1 MATTALTIKVNAG
14 NTLLGASGQ
23 WFNNL
28 SSQMERITN
37 SIVTPDIQS
46 EEQASAIVSGIP
58 TPFARPVLF
67 EKAIGSASKTDK
79 TISTGL
85 QKYYTSLVDEW
96 RGLIACLA
104 LDTDTSRI
112 QVETI
117 SLAYSDGKDY
127 KTTQNVYEPKGAF
140 GNMLLDE
147 RNLWCDQNAPNFTLV
162 SPQISVIKYQGK
174 VVGGTSP
181 KVLVFTSAHYA
192 ITDDL
197 PYVNPKTQHFTDP
210 LKLDKLK
217 QSQYLA
223 LYAYVNNLIDNFE
236 GLQSYFRV
244 QAPDYTSVQKEIQRW
259 LEEIKAKI
267 DEKGF
272 DTSKASPLPVSYFTQ
287 EPFRKFFN
295 YSNDLY
301 AVNGI
306 IYSKEVEHA
315 IPFTPASLLLPHD
328 TELVHIMVAARH
340 PDDMSH
346 FPLTLL
352 RASKLGGVGEAYF
365 ALPLSE
371 TGIKVFEKN
380 IDSLLMTKD
389 AKSDIGSTLTAIYDE
404 SRNELKVELNIV
416 TKDGVPQSISV
427 NYKVNNNLLQKKDLL
442 MWPNFASSQWDK
454 YYFYSEMPHNE
465 HTSNCPFQAVPF
477 CGNCDTPQF
486 DIITRPATDSSPN
499 EIAYLAKDGKAQKTG
514 ELDVKLDVVSDYRTN
529 DQRYKYEIYESN
541 MPFRGVRLTCTGKT
555 CGFFLIRYT
564 TDKDDSRLPYNFGS
578 GKEQLD
584 EVSLGVDFGSTNTS
598 VAYYSNMDGQKG
610 FCFHNHRI
618 SLLRGLHNLASI
630 PTLESSVFFFQRE
643 SIQSNTIKS
652 MLTLHD
658 KLRLPDER
666 MYRDSEPVTGG
677 FPCFSR
683 DLPISLVKGDHISLF
698 FKETGVKAEIVN
710 DMKWR
715 GDANDKDH
723 KKAFLSTLMLHV
735 YAELFTMKKVPV
747 SLKWSYP
754 SSMGFSLLQQYN
766 EMWGTLKTLSPV
778 KNNEGRRVDLEVHNC
793 PGVTIQPNDFTW
805 NTEADSNEQSG
816 NNGWGSNI
824 GNDVWNNAGQGFA
837 WGDNTNSNQQQQG
850 WGNNQAVNAQ
860 NWGQD
865 TSEQQGWG
873 QNGASEQ
880 NGWGQSNEGVSSW
893 GSAGNMSGWGSQ
905 PNQPPKPKIK
915 DLVPDNGPL
924 EFNIMPLPQETSLTE
939 ACAVANYMVS
949 TVDRSVLTLC
959 FDIGGSTT
967 DISAICHMRDAE
979 GMLHPTLIK
988 QNSIRFAA
996 QRMSQATSVLYSK
1009 FKSVLLA
1016 ICNNCHLRVTGLNTG
1031 DDKYNADTAPYF
1043 YEQMVDILSPEQQV
1057 EFYQK
1062 IAADCPE
1069 LFSVNLYVTG
1079 LIMYYAGQI
1088 TEKLIKEVRRS
1099 KDGLG
1104 NDWRP
1109 RVKVR
1114 FAGKGSR
1121 IFDWFS
1127 CINFQGACNYCAD
1140 QFIHG
1145 MGGQQTAMAFLSAPP
1160 SFDLHQSVN
1169 PNVKYEVAYGL
1180 ASPRTDLYVP
1190 KDNTGIEILGE
1201 EGFSII
1207 TASTNKTTPLPFD
1220 NSITAEM
1227 MEQLGLYF
1235 MAPQPMTKCDRFM
1248 DFAAVFYMY
1257 ASKMFG
1263 LKMKQSDFMEGFR
1276 NMNINNYIQN
1286 QPEFREAKARSKGS
1300 DGKFDYVNP
1309 IIVLEGMKFYE
1320 DYLLKDIAR

>member
-1 MATTALTIKVNAG
+1 MATTALTIKIDAENK
-14 NTLLGASGQ
+14 LQGASGQ

-28 SSQMERITN
+28 STQMGRITDH
-37 SIVTPDIQS
+37 IVTPDIQG
-46 EEQASAIVSGIP
+46 EGQTSAIVSGIP

-67 EKAIGSASKTDK
+67 EKAIGTNSEADK
-79 TISTGL
+79 DISSGL
-85 QKYYTSLVDEW
+85 KKYYASLVDEW

-104 LDTDTSRI
+104 LDTDNGRI
-112 QVETI
+112 QVEDIT
-117 SLAYSDGKDY
+117 LAYSDGKDF
-127 KTTQNVYEPKGAF
+127 KTTQNIYEPKGAF

-147 RNLWCDQNAPNFTLV
+147 RNLWCDQTAADFKLV
-162 SPQISVIKYQGK
+162 SPHISIIKYQGK
-174 VVGGTSP
+174 IIGGTSP
-181 KVLVFTSAHYA
+181 KVLVFTSANYS
-192 ITDDL
+192 INDDL
-197 PYVNPKTQHFTDP
+197 PYVNPKTKHFTDP

-217 QSQYLA
+217 QNQYLA
-223 LYAYVNNLIDNFE
+223 LYAYVNNLIDNFGDLE
-236 GLQSYFRV
+236 NYFKV
-244 QAPDYTSVQKEIQRW
+244 KAPDYTAVQKELQRW
-259 LEEIKAKI
+259 LENIQKKI

-272 DTSKASPLPVSYFTQ
+272 DVSKASPLPVSHFTQ

-301 AVNGI
+301 AINGI

-315 IPFTPASLLLPHD
+315 IPFTPERLLLPHD
-328 TELVHIMVAARH
+328 TELVHIMVNAHH

-352 RASKLGGVGEAYF
+352 RASKLEGNGEAYF

-380 IDSLLMTKD
+380 IDSLLRTKG
-389 AKSDIGSTLTAIYDE
+389 ATSDIGSYLTAIFDE
-404 SRNELKVELNIV
+404 KRNELKVELNIE
-416 TKDGVPQSISV
+416 TKEGMPQSISV

-442 MWPNFASSQWDK
+442 MWPNFASSQWDR
-454 YYFYSEMPHNE
+454 YFFYSEMPHNE
-465 HTSNCPFQAVPF
+465 HTSDCPFQAVPF

-486 DIITRPATDSSPN
+486 DIITKNSDRDSKS
-499 EIAYLAKDGKAQKTG
+499 EIAYLAKDGKAQKTN
-514 ELDVKLDVVSDYRTN
+514 ELDVKLDVISDYRTN

-541 MPFRGVRLTCTGKT
+541 KPFRGVQLTYAGKP
-555 CGFFLIRYT
+555 CGYFLIRYT
-564 TDKDDSRLPYNFGS
+564 TDKDDTRLPFNYGS
-578 GKEQLD
+578 GKEQLE

-598 VAYYSNMDGQKG
+598 VAYYSTVDGQKG
-610 FCFHNHRI
+610 FSFHNHRI
-618 SLLRGLHNLASI
+618 SLLRGLHNLKKI

-643 SIQSNTIKS
+643 NIQSNTIKS

-658 KLRLPDER
+658 KLRLPEDR
-666 MYRDSEPVTGG
+666 MYKDSEAVTGG

-683 DLPISLVKGDHISLF
+683 DLPISIVKGDHISLF

-715 GDANDKDH
+715 GDSTDKDH

-735 YAELFTMKKVPV
+735 YAELFAMKKVPT

-754 SSMGFSLLQQYN
+754 SSMGYNLLQQYN
-766 EMWGTLKTLSPV
+766 EMWSTLKSISPV
-778 KNNEGRRVDLEVHNC
+778 KDIAGKQVDLNVYNC
-793 PGVTIQPNDFTW
+793 PGVTIQPGDFSW
-805 NTEADSNEQSG
+805 DNTQEGTEGTKPD
-816 NNGWGSNI
+816 GWGNMEGSPW
-824 GNDVWNNAGQGFA
+824 GNT
-837 WGDNTNSNQQQQG
+837 GDNSVWDNAASPDQSQQQG
-850 WGNNQAVNAQ
+850 WGGSDAGDTQG
-860 NWGQD
+860 WGND
-865 TSEQQGWG
+865 SNDQQGWG
-873 QNGASEQ
+873 SEASA
-880 NGWGQSNEGVSSW
+880 SSW
-893 GSAGNMSGWGSQ
+893 GSDNGGIGGWGQ
-905 PNQPPKPKIK
+905 PSAPSKPKIK
-915 DLVPDNGPL
+915 DLVPDNGPI
-924 EFNIMPLPQETSLTE
+924 EFNITPLPQDTSLTE

-949 TVDRSVLTLC
+949 TVDSSVLTLC

-979 GMLHPTLIK
+979 GMPRPTLIK

-996 QRMSQATSVLYSK
+996 QRVSQATSSLYAK

-1016 ICNNCHLRVTGLNTG
+1016 ICNNCHLRVTGLNSG
-1031 DDKYNADTAPYF
+1031 EDKYNADTAPYF
-1043 YEQMVDILSPEQQV
+1043 YEQMVDILSPEQQI

-1088 TEKLIKEVRRS
+1088 TEKLVKEVRRS

-1104 NDWRP
+1104 ENWRP
-1109 RVKVR
+1109 IVKVR

-1127 CINFQGACNYCAD
+1127 CINFNGAKSYCAD

-1145 MGGQQTAMAFLSAPP
+1145 MGGQKTAMALLYGPP
-1160 SFDLHQSVN
+1160 AFDLHRSVN
-1169 PNVKYEVAYGL
+1169 PNVKYEVAFGL
-1180 ASPRTDLYVP
+1180 ASPRTELYVP

-1201 EGFSII
+1201 EGFSIV
-1207 TASTNKTTPLPFD
+1207 TASTGKTTPLPFD
-1220 NSITAEM
+1220 NSITTEM

-1235 MAPQPMTKCDRFM
+1235 KAPTPMVPCKRFM
-1248 DFAAVFYMY
+1248 DFAGVFYMY
-1257 ASKMFG
+1257 ATKMFG
-1263 LKMKQSDFMEGFR
+1263 LKMTQNDFMEGFK
-1276 NMNINNYIQN
+1276 NMNINSYIQN
-1286 QPEFREAKARSKGS
+1286 QPEFREAKERSRGS

-1309 IIVLEGMKFYE
+1309 IIILEGMKFYE